1 VSGDNLIPD
10 EDIALLPSPSLLSL
24 PPKGVTWE
32 DANDSQLIEAC
43 ILGEER
49 AWTALINRYSRL
61 VYTIPL
67 RFGFSKMVADE
78 IFQET
83 CLILLESLET
93 LRETERVR
101 AWLVT
106 VCRRVSIQHMR
117 QKKEVQ
123 SLDAINLDGRH
134 LDGRHLDGRDP
145 PLDAE
150 LIQLE
155 QQHIVQEAL
164 TKLPARCQQL
174 IKALFFSHPPASYE
188 EIAGQLNIS
197 TGSVGPT
204 RSRCLE
210 KLEQEITKATQS

>member
-1 VSGDNLIPD
+1 LIPE

-32 DANDSQLIEAC
+32 DANDTQLIEAC

-61 VYTIPL
+61 IYTIPL

-93 LRETERVR
+93 LREKDRVR
-101 AWLVT
+101 SWLVT

-123 SLDAINLDGRH
+123 SLDAINLDGHHLEDARH
-134 LDGRHLDGRDP
+134 LDGRYP

-155 QQHIVQEAL
+155 QQHIVREAL

-174 IKALFFSHPPASYE
+174 IKALFFAHPPASYE

-210 KLEQEITKATQS
+210 KLQQEITKATQS